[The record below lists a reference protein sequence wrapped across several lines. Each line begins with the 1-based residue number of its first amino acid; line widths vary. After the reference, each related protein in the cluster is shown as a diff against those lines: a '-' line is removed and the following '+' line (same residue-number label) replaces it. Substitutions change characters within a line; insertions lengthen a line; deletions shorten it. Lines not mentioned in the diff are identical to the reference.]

1 MKFWDTSAL
10 LPLLVEEETSKFR
23 ERQLSE
29 DQEIAIWYGTPVEI
43 ESALSRR
50 EREGTLNSDVR
61 KVAGKRLAALAGFWM
76 EVNPTAQVRARALRT
91 LRVHPLRA
99 GDAFQ
104 LAAALVLTADNPG
117 NLQFLTADK
126 RLSEAAQK
134 EGFLVEEC

>member
-10 LPLLVEEETSKFR
+10 LPLLVEEETSEFR

-29 DQEIAIWYGTPVEI
+29 DQELAIWYGTPVEI

-104 LAAALVLTADNPG
+104 LAAALVLSGDNPG
-117 NLQFLTADK
+117 NLSFLTSDK

-134 EGFLVEEC
+134 EGFLVEDD